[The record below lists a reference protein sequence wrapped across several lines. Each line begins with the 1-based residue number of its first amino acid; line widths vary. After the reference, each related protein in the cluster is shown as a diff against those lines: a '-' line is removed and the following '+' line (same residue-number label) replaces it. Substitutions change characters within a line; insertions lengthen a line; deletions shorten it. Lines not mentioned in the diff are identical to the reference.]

1 MCIFHRPFRK
11 FNISNAYIMMN
22 MQTLFTAEIV
32 MLLNYFLIHS
42 FMWNFPFLILD
53 YLRYIHK

>member
-1 MCIFHRPFRK
+1 MCIFCRPFRK

-32 MLLNYFLIHS
+32 MLLNFFLIHS
-42 FMWNFPFLILD
+42 FMWTFPRLF
-53 YLRYIHK
+53 